1 MHTDRVRVPLSSR
14 NQGKQGS
21 ERLTTVSVTS
31 KCAISK
37 KLEASLLLLP
47 ALKKITKKKL
57 VKMQCG
63 ETREYSDG
71 VTITTFGK
79 SSPNYLVP
87 QRLLS
92 MSSSNHNGS
101 SAER

>member
-1 MHTDRVRVPLSSR
+1 MHTDRVRVPVSSR
-14 NQGKQGS
+14 NQEKQGS

-47 ALKKITKKKL
+47 ALKKNLKKL

>member
-14 NQGKQGS
+14 NKEKQGS
-21 ERLTTVSVTS
+21 ERLTTVRVTS

-37 KLEASLLLLP
+37 KLETSLLLP
-47 ALKKITKKKL
+47 GKISNKKFL
-57 VKMQCG
+57 KMQCG

-79 SSPNYLVP
+79 SSPNHLVP